1 MSRIT
6 ILDDST
12 RPKAPKIEGLSPMQ
26 LWQGKRLAL
35 IHRMHLAEMDHTRAI
50 MQQIEAGEA
59 RLADLGDAVASLRM
73 AESYRAFGTLCGREC
88 QLLTFHHMAEDQAV
102 FPVLDRRGSEG
113 LRKVVQR
120 LRAEHEV
127 IHALLDELQIAARAA
142 VDRADAH
149 SFAILK
155 ESFDR
160 LDRTVRSHFGYEEV
174 ELEQALGYH
183 EVEF

>member
-1 MSRIT
+1 MSKVT
-6 ILDDST
+6 LLDVST
-12 RPKAPKIEGLSPMQ
+12 RPKAPRIEGLSPMQ
-26 LWQGKRLAL
+26 EWQGKRLAL
-35 IHRMHLAEMDHTRAI
+35 IHRMHLEELDHTRRV

-59 RLADLGDAVASLRM
+59 RLAQLGDAVSSLRM

-102 FPVLDRRGSEG
+102 FPVLDSKGSDG
-113 LRKVVQR
+113 LRKVVER
-120 LRAEHEV
+120 LRAEHDV
-127 IHALLDELQIAARAA
+127 IHALLEELQIAARAA
-142 VDRADAH
+142 VERADAQ

-155 ESFDR
+155 EIFDR

>member
-1 MSRIT
+1 MST
-6 ILDDST
+6 IALLDDST
-12 RPKAPKIEGLSPMQ
+12 RPKAPRIEGLSPMQ

-35 IHRMHLAEMDHTRAI
+35 IHRMHLEEMDHVHAI

-59 RLADLGDAVASLRM
+59 RLAELGNAVSSLNM
-73 AESYRAFGTLCGREC
+73 AESYRAFGNLCGREC

-102 FPVLDRRGSEG
+102 FPVLDRQGSEG
-113 LRKVVQR
+113 LRKVVER
-120 LRAEHEV
+120 LRAEHDV
-127 IHALLDELQIAARAA
+127 IHALLEDLQAAARVA
-142 VDRADAH
+142 VDRSDAQ

-155 ESFDR
+155 ETFAT

>member
-6 ILDDST
+6 LLDDST
-12 RPKAPKIEGLSPMQ
+12 PPRAPEIEGLSPMQ
-26 LWQGKRLAL
+26 MWQGKRLAL
-35 IHRMHLAEMDHTRAI
+35 IHKMHLEEMDHTRRV
-50 MQQIEAGEA
+50 MQRIEAGEA
-59 RLADLGDAVASLRM
+59 RLAELGDAVSSLRM
-73 AESYRAFGTLCGREC
+73 TESYRAFGNLCGREC

-102 FPVLDRRGSEG
+102 FPVLHRQGSEG
-113 LRKVVQR
+113 LRKVVER
-120 LRAEHEV
+120 LRAEHDV
-127 IHALLDELQIAARAA
+127 IHALLEGLQAAARAA
-142 VDRADAH
+142 VERADAH

-155 ESFDR
+155 QTFAT

>member
-1 MSRIT
+1 MNKFT
-6 ILDDST
+6 LLDDST

-26 LWQGKRLAL
+26 MWQGKRLAL
-35 IHRMHLAEMDHTRAI
+35 IHRMHLEEMDHTRRI
-50 MQQIEAGEA
+50 MQQIEAGNA
-59 RLADLGDAVASLRM
+59 RLAELGDAVSSLRM
-73 AESYRAFGTLCGREC
+73 AESYRAFGNLCGREC

-102 FPVLDRRGSEG
+102 FPVLDRKGSEG
-113 LRKVVQR
+113 LRKVVER

-127 IHALLDELQIAARAA
+127 IHALLEKLQAAALTA

-155 ESFDR
+155 ETFAT

>member
-12 RPKAPKIEGLSPMQ
+12 RPKAPTIKGLSPMQ

-35 IHRMHLAEMDHTRAI
+35 IHQLHLEEMDHTRRT

-59 RLADLGDAVASLRM
+59 RLAELGDAVASLRM
-73 AESYRAFGTLCGREC
+73 AESYRSFGNLCGREC

-102 FPVLDRRGSEG
+102 FPVLDREGSEG
-113 LRKVVQR
+113 LRKVVER

-127 IHALLDELQIAARAA
+127 IHALLEELQIAARTA
-142 VDRADAH
+142 VERADAQ

-155 ESFDR
+155 ETLAM

-174 ELEQALGYH
+174 ELEQALGHH
-183 EVEF
+183 EVAF

>member
-6 ILDDST
+6 LLDDST

-35 IHRMHLAEMDHTRAI
+35 IHRMHLEEMDHTRRI
-50 MQQIEAGEA
+50 MQQIEAGQA
-59 RLADLGDAVASLRM
+59 RLADVGDAVSSLKM
-73 AESYRAFGTLCGREC
+73 AESYMAFGNLCGREC

-102 FPVLDRRGSEG
+102 FPVLYRQGSEG
-113 LRKVVQR
+113 LRKVVER

-127 IHALLDELQIAARAA
+127 IHALLGELQVAARAA
-142 VDRADAH
+142 VERADAQ

-155 ESFDR
+155 ETFAT

>member
-1 MSRIT
+1 MGKIT
-6 ILDDST
+6 LLDDTT

-26 LWQGKRLAL
+26 VWQGKRLAL
-35 IHRMHLAEMDHTRAI
+35 IHRMHLEEMDHTRLI

-59 RLADLGDAVASLRM
+59 RLAELGDAVSSLQM
-73 AESYRAFGTLCGREC
+73 AESYRAFGNLCGREC
-88 QLLTFHHMAEDQAV
+88 QLLTFHHLAEDQAV
-102 FPVLDRRGSEG
+102 FPVLDRQGSEG
-113 LRKVVQR
+113 LRKVVER

-127 IHALLDELQIAARAA
+127 IHALLDELQVAARAA
-142 VDRADAH
+142 VERADAQ

-155 ESFDR
+155 EIFAR
-160 LDRTVRSHFGYEEV
+160 LEKTVRSHFGYEEV